1 MSTGIAIGKY
11 GTDKI
16 IKALTEGKTSGD
28 SVNTGS
34 NNNGDSVNTES
45 NNNGDTTNTDS
56 TDTNTNK

>member
-1 MSTGIAIGKY
+1 MSAGIAIGKY

-16 IKALTEGKTSGD
+16 NQALTEGKTSGD

-34 NNNGDSVNTES
+34 NNNGD
-45 NNNGDTTNTDS
+45 TTNTDS